1 MQLKT
6 KEYTIKSRNDAT
18 REATF
23 VASTA
28 AVDSYGEIVEQVWK
42 LERYMANPVVLFGH
56 QSRELPI
63 GRSTFVG
70 VRGGQ
75 LECTVRFASPEANP
89 KAEQV
94 WQLVKEDVLRAV
106 SVGFM
111 PGTIRWEKRNGEDVA
126 VLSDN
131 ELHEISIVPIPANPE
146 ALAKMRAKGMHAP
159 QVESTGA
166 NANDELVELASAEDA
181 DTIDTTEPDDLGEL
195 ILRDLE
201 AFQRASGGKVE
212 PAWVAGAN
220 DELTALALDES
231 QFMNADDI

>member
-1 MQLKT
+1 M
-6 KEYTIKSRNDAT
+6 
-18 REATF
+18 
-23 VASTA
+23 ASTA

-111 PGTIRWEKRNGEDVA
+111 PGSVRYEKRGGEDVA

-146 ALAKMRAKGMHAP
+146 ALAKMRAKGIGHTAT
-159 QVESTGA
+159 VNGSRTT
-166 NANDELVELASAEDA
+166 ANDELLELAMESDDEL
-181 DTIDTTEPDDLGEL
+181 DTTEPDSLDEL
-195 ILRDLE
+195 ILRDVE
-201 AFQRASGGKVE
+201 NFQRTSGKAE
-212 PAWVAGAN
+212 PAWIANAN
-220 DELTALALDES
+220 DELTALASDERAFS
-231 QFMNADDI
+231 NMDEVL